1 MAGLVAAKMDAAP
14 SPAGEMPGVPSGK
27 SPESVTYDP
36 ERISLDQNTD
46 TVEGR
51 LNSIIDKNSA
61 LQQSAATRANE
72 QMASRGLV
80 NSSMAVGAGQKAV
93 IDSALPIATSD
104 AAAMQGVKSS
114 NAQAANAASAL
125 GATGAQ
131 QQQAITR
138 QGEVQAGLQESQGK
152 IQAGLQESQGKI
164 QAGLQEGQ
172 GIIQSRLQ
180 QERGEIETA
189 LQTADA
195 ASKVDLQARAAVI
208 DKELQELKGAQES
221 TLSAQN
227 ADQAQAAAKLAGE
240 IELSNQTELKKLDG
254 ELDIKL
260 ETLKGNYQALITSTQ
275 SAANMYAQTSSSIS
289 AILAAP
295 KLSMSSKQQIISQ
308 EIDLL
313 QNGLQT
319 IGNANNVD
327 FGNLLTFT
335 NTGAPTAP
343 PLPLIVPKVS

>member
-14 SPAGEMPGVPSGK
+14 SPAGAMPGVPSGK

-152 IQAGLQESQGKI
+152 IQAGLQE
-164 QAGLQEGQ
+164 GQ

-180 QERGEIETA
+180 QERGQIETA

-208 DKELQELKGAQES
+208 DKQLQELKGAQEA

-227 ADQAQAAAKLAGE
+227 AAQAQAQAKLAGE
-240 IELSNQTELKKLDG
+240 IELSNQTALKTLG
-254 ELDIKL
+254 GQLDIKL

-275 SAANMYAQTSSSIS
+275 SAANMYAQTSASIS

-295 KLSMSSKQQIISQ
+295 KIGMSSKQQIIDQ
-308 EIDLL
+308 EINLL
-313 QNGLQT
+313 QTGLQT

-335 NTGAPTAP
+335 NTGAPS
-343 PLPLIVPKVS
+343 IVPKVS

>member
-138 QGEVQAGLQESQGK
+138 QGEV
-152 IQAGLQESQGKI
+152 QAGLQESQGKI

>member
-152 IQAGLQESQGKI
+152 IQAS
-164 QAGLQEGQ
+164 LQEGQ

-240 IELSNQTELKKLDG
+240 IELSNQTELKKLEG

>member
-152 IQAGLQESQGKI
+152 IQAS
-164 QAGLQEGQ
+164 LQEGQ

-180 QERGEIETA
+180 QERGQIETA

-208 DKELQELKGAQES
+208 DKQLQELKGAQEA

-227 ADQAQAAAKLAGE
+227 AAQAQAQAKLAGE
-240 IELSNQTELKKLDG
+240 IELSNQTALKTLG
-254 ELDIKL
+254 GQLDIKL

-295 KLSMSSKQQIISQ
+295 NISMSSKQQIINQ
-308 EIDLL
+308 EINLL
-313 QNGLQT
+313 QTGLQT

>member
-14 SPAGEMPGVPSGK
+14 SPAGAMPGVPSGK

-152 IQAGLQESQGKI
+152 IQAGLQE
-164 QAGLQEGQ
+164 GQ

-180 QERGEIETA
+180 QERGQIETA
-189 LQTADA
+189 LQTADT

-208 DKELQELKGAQES
+208 DKQLQELKGAQEA

-227 ADQAQAAAKLAGE
+227 AAQAQAQAKLAGE
-240 IELSNQTELKKLDG
+240 IELSNQTALKTLG
-254 ELDIKL
+254 GQLDIKL

-275 SAANMYAQTSSSIS
+275 SAANMYAQTSASIS

-295 KLSMSSKQQIISQ
+295 KIGMSSKQQIINQ
-308 EIDLL
+308 EINLL
-313 QNGLQT
+313 QTGLQT

-343 PLPLIVPKVS
+343 PLPRIVPKVS

>member
-152 IQAGLQESQGKI
+152 IQAGLQE
-164 QAGLQEGQ
+164 GQ

-227 ADQAQAAAKLAGE
+227 AAQAQAAAKLAGE

>member
-152 IQAGLQESQGKI
+152 IQAS
-164 QAGLQEGQ
+164 LQEGQ

>member
-152 IQAGLQESQGKI
+152 IQAS
-164 QAGLQEGQ
+164 LQEGQ

-227 ADQAQAAAKLAGE
+227 AAQAQAAAKLAGE